1 MKSFIYSGFIFLFLP
16 LPAFSAIETES
27 GSAIT
32 DISYD
37 HILNWSSGLI
47 IVLSIFFAC
56 IWFVR
61 KMGVLPANGKDNMR
75 VISAL
80 SVGTREKI
88 VLVQVGEK
96 QLLLGVAP
104 GSINKIL
111 VLEDDERLFQQTESE
126 SVESDFSQKIK
137 QIISKPANE

>member
-1 MKSFIYSGFIFLFLP
+1 
-16 LPAFSAIETES
+16 
-27 GSAIT
+27 
-32 DISYD
+32 
-37 HILNWSSGLI
+37 
-47 IVLSIFFAC
+47 
-56 IWFVR
+56 
-61 KMGVLPANGKDNMR
+61 MGVLPANGKDNMR